1 MLTRIVQPA
10 PALETVLDS
19 LHLNLSQ
26 PQRDHLL
33 DLVDSLLVCDER
45 KTLAALQ
52 RQFLDATDPS
62 NWADFLRISP
72 WSAADVRDALR
83 RHQVTWL
90 LELAQARNLPTVLY
104 VNLDDSLGKKDKH
117 TSHIEP
123 VDWFHDHNESTPSR
137 PRYHKAFCYLECT
150 LRAGDLTA
158 TVDLR
163 LYLRDKTV
171 RRLNRHRSPEHRL
184 RFRSKFHLAREILEA
199 LKPLLPAGWTVYVQF
214 DSWYASEQL
223 LRYVHRQGWHAVC
236 ALKSNR
242 KLRGQ
247 RLSQF
252 VATLRHKWYTP
263 VCVTAADGH
272 TTTYYV
278 REAVGRLSKVPFDVR
293 VMFSKRHPRARSWA
307 YFASTD
313 LARSV
318 VETLRGYGGRWSCE
332 VVNFYTKT
340 RLGLADFRVRSYEA
354 VERYVVAVHLAWAY
368 VEERFARER
377 SAQIRCYGDVL
388 RRHRDD
394 HAAAWLRAAVEQGI
408 RTGDIEGV
416 LNRFL
421 RPTG

>member
-1 MLTRIVQPA
+1 MLTRIVQPS
-10 PALETVLDS
+10 PALENFLGS
-19 LHLNLSQ
+19 LHLGLSE
-26 PQRDHLL
+26 PQDDHLL
-33 DLVDSLLVCDER
+33 QLVDGLLVCDEP

-52 RQFLDATDPS
+52 RQFLDSTDPS

-72 WSAADVRDALR
+72 WRPAGVRTALR
-83 RHQVTWL
+83 RHQVDWL
-90 LELAQARNLPTVLY
+90 VAEAQRRGLPKVLY
-104 VNLDDSLGKKDKH
+104 VNLDDSLGKKDKQTTH
-117 TSHIEP
+117 LEP
-123 VDWFHDHNESTPSR
+123 VDWFHDHNESTPSQ

-171 RRLNRHRSPEHRL
+171 RRLNRHRLPERRL
-184 RFRSKFHLAREILEA
+184 HFRSKFRLARAILES
-199 LKPLLPAGWTVYVQF
+199 LKPLLPTGWTIYVQF
-214 DSWYASEQL
+214 DSWYASEGL
-223 LRYVHRQGWHAVC
+223 LRYIHRQGWHAVC

-242 KLRGQ
+242 KFSGQ

-252 VATLRHKWYTP
+252 RSTLRHKWFTR
-263 VCVTAADGH
+263 VRVTAADGT

-278 REAVGRLSKVPFDVR
+278 RDAVGRLSDIPFEIR

-340 RLGLADFRVRSYEA
+340 QLGLADFRVQSYEA

-368 VEERFARER
+368 VEQRFARER
-377 SAQIRCYGDVL
+377 SPQIRCPGDVI

-408 RTGDIEGV
+408 RTGDVESV

-421 RPTG
+421 RQTG

>member
-1 MLTRIVQPA
+1 MIISCTSWTA
-10 PALETVLDS
+10 CWS
-19 LHLNLSQ
+19 
-26 PQRDHLL
+26 
-33 DLVDSLLVCDER
+33 
-45 KTLAALQ
+45 
-52 RQFLDATDPS
+52 ATSVRPWRPCS
-62 NWADFLRISP
+62 GSSSTPPIPPTGRIS
-72 WSAADVRDALR
+72 SASVPGPPRTLRDALR
-83 RHQVTWL
+83 RHQVAWL
-90 LELAQARNLPTVLY
+90 LELAQARDLPKVLY

-117 TSHIEP
+117 TAHIEP

-150 LRAGDLTA
+150 LRVGDLTA

-184 RFRSKFHLAREILEA
+184 RFRSKFHLAREILES

-223 LRYVHRQGWHAVC
+223 LKYVHRQGWHAVC

-252 VATLRHKWYTP
+252 AATLRHKRYTP
-263 VCVTAADGH
+263 VRVTAADGH

-278 REAVGRLSKVPFDVR
+278 RDAVGRLSNVPFDVR

-340 RLGLADFRVRSYEA
+340 QLGLADFRVRSYEA

-368 VEERFARER
+368 VEAAVCPRTFG
-377 SAQIRCYGDVL
+377 SDPVL
-388 RRHRDD
+388 RRRDATASRRPCSRVAESGGGRGDSHRR
-394 HAAAWLRAAVEQGI
+394 HRGGVEP
-408 RTGDIEGV
+408 V
-416 LNRFL
+416 P
-421 RPTG
+421 PTDGLT

>member
-72 WSAADVRDALR
+72 WSAADARDALR

-90 LELAQARNLPTVLY
+90 RELAQARNLPTVLY

-123 VDWFHDHNESTPSR
+123 VDWFHDHTESTPSR

-263 VCVTAADGH
+263 VRVTAADGH
-272 TTTYYV
+272 STTYYV
-278 REAVGRLSKVPFDVR
+278 RDAVGRLSKVPFDVR

-318 VETLRGYGGRWSCE
+318 VETLRGYGGRWTCE

-408 RTGDIEGV
+408 RTGDIEAV

>member
-1 MLTRIVQPA
+1 M
-10 PALETVLDS
+10 
-19 LHLNLSQ
+19 
-26 PQRDHLL
+26 
-33 DLVDSLLVCDER
+33 
-45 KTLAALQ
+45 
-52 RQFLDATDPS
+52 
-62 NWADFLRISP
+62 
-72 WSAADVRDALR
+72 
-83 RHQVTWL
+83 
-90 LELAQARNLPTVLY
+90 
-104 VNLDDSLGKKDKH
+104 
-117 TSHIEP
+117 
-123 VDWFHDHNESTPSR
+123 
-137 PRYHKAFCYLECT
+137 
-150 LRAGDLTA
+150 
-158 TVDLR
+158 
-163 LYLRDKTV
+163 

-184 RFRSKFHLAREILEA
+184 HFRSKFHLARDILEA
-199 LKPLLPAGWTVYVQF
+199 LKPLLPAGWTIYVQF
-214 DSWYASEQL
+214 DSWYASEKL
-223 LRYVHRQGWHAVC
+223 LKYVHRQGWHAVC

-252 VATLRHKWYTP
+252 AATLRHKRYTP
-263 VCVTAADGH
+263 VRVTAADGN
-272 TTTYYV
+272 TTTYHV
-278 REAVGRLSKVPFDVR
+278 RDAVGRLSKVPFDVR

-318 VETLRGYGGRWSCE
+318 VETLRGYGGRWTCE

-340 RLGLADFRVRSYEA
+340 QLGLADFRVRSLEA

-377 SAQIRCYGDVL
+377 SAQIRCYGDVM

-408 RTGDIEGV
+408 RTGDIEAV

>member
-1 MLTRIVQPA
+1 MLTRIVQPS
-10 PALETVLDS
+10 PALETFLGS
-19 LHLNLSQ
+19 LHLDLSRA
-26 PQRDHLL
+26 QREHLL
-33 DLVDSLLVCDER
+33 HLVDGLLVCEER

-72 WSAADVRDALR
+72 WSAAGARDALR

-90 LELAQARNLPTVLY
+90 LELAQARDLPKVLY
-104 VNLDDSLGKKDKH
+104 VNLDDSLGVKDKH
-117 TSHIEP
+117 TAHIEP
-123 VDWFHDHNESTPSR
+123 VDWFHDHNESTPR
-137 PRYHKAFCYLECT
+137 QPRYHKAFCYLECT

-171 RRLNRHRSPEHRL
+171 RRLNRHRCPEHRL
-184 RFRSKFHLAREILEA
+184 RFRSKFRLARAILEA
-199 LKPLLPAGWTVYVQF
+199 LEPLVPAGWTVYVQF

-223 LRYVHRQGWHAVC
+223 LNYVHRQGWHAVC

-247 RLSQF
+247 RLRQF
-252 VATLRHKWYTP
+252 AATLRHKWYTP
-263 VCVTAADGH
+263 VRVTAADGSA
-272 TTTYYV
+272 TTYYV
-278 REAVGRLSKVPFDVR
+278 RDAVGRLSKVPFDVR

-408 RTGDIEGV
+408 RTGDIEAV

>member
-1 MLTRIVQPA
+1 V
-10 PALETVLDS
+10 
-19 LHLNLSQ
+19 
-26 PQRDHLL
+26 
-33 DLVDSLLVCDER
+33 LVCAER

-72 WSAADVRDALR
+72 WSDVEVRDSLR

-90 LELAQARNLPTVLY
+90 LELAQARGLPKVLY
-104 VNLDDSLGKKDKH
+104 INLDDSLGKKDKH

-123 VDWFHDHNESTPSR
+123 VDWFHDHNESTPR
-137 PRYHKAFCYLECT
+137 QPRYHKAFCYLECT

-158 TVDLR
+158 TADLR
-163 LYLRDKTV
+163 LDLRDKTV

-184 RFRSKFHLAREILEA
+184 HFRSKFHLARDILEA
-199 LKPLLPAGWTVYVQF
+199 LKPLLPADWTIYVQF
-214 DSWYASEQL
+214 DSWYASEKL
-223 LRYVHRQGWHAVC
+223 LKYVHRQGWHAVC

-242 KLRGQ
+242 TLRGQ

-252 VATLRHKWYTP
+252 AATLRHKRYTR
-263 VCVTAADGH
+263 VRVTAADGN
-272 TTTYYV
+272 TTTYHV
-278 REAVGRLSKVPFDVR
+278 RDAVGRLSKVPFEVR

-340 RLGLADFRVRSYEA
+340 QLGLADFRVRSLEA

-368 VEERFARER
+368 VEERFGRER
-377 SAQIRCYGDVL
+377 SAQIRCYGDVV

-394 HAAAWLRAAVEQGI
+394 HATAWLRAAVEQSI
-408 RTGDIEGV
+408 RTGDIEAV

>member
-1 MLTRIVQPA
+1 MLTRIVQPS
-10 PALETVLDS
+10 PALETFLGSLD
-19 LHLNLSQ
+19 LDLSQ
-26 PQRDHLL
+26 PQRAHLL
-33 DLVDSLLVCDER
+33 QLVDGLLVCDES

-52 RQFLDATDPS
+52 RQFLDSTDPS

-72 WSAADVRDALR
+72 WRAEEDRTTLR
-83 RHQVTWL
+83 RHQVEWL
-90 LELAQARNLPTVLY
+90 VAEVQRRGFPKVLY
-104 VNLDDSLGKKDKH
+104 VNLDDSLGEKDKH
-117 TSHIEP
+117 TSHLEP
-123 VDWFHDHNESTPSR
+123 VDWFHDHNESTPR
-137 PRYHKAFCYLECT
+137 QPRYQKAFCYLECT

-158 TVDLR
+158 TVELR

-171 RRLNRHRSPEHRL
+171 RRLNRHRPPERRL
-184 RFRSKFHLAREILEA
+184 HFRSKFRLARAILES
-199 LKPLLPAGWTVYVQF
+199 LKPLLPPGWTIYVQF
-214 DSWYASEQL
+214 DSWYASEGL
-223 LRYVHRQGWHAVC
+223 LRYIHRQGWHAVC

-242 KLRGQ
+242 KFSGQ

-252 VATLRHKWYTP
+252 GTTLRHKRYTP
-263 VCVTAADGH
+263 VRVTAADGT
-272 TTTYYV
+272 TTTYHV
-278 REAVGRLSKVPFDVR
+278 RDAVGRLSGLPFEVR
-293 VMFSKRHPRARSWA
+293 VMLSQRHPRARARA

-313 LARSV
+313 LARTV
-318 VETLRGYGGRWSCE
+318 VETLRGYSGRWSCE

-368 VEERFARER
+368 VEERLARER
-377 SAQIRCYGDVL
+377 SAQIRCPGDVI

-408 RTGDIEGV
+408 RTGDVESV

>member
-1 MLTRIVQPA
+1 MLTRIVQPS
-10 PALETVLDS
+10 PALGTFLDS

-26 PQRDHLL
+26 PQRTHLL
-33 DLVDSLLVCDER
+33 HLVDGVLVCEER

-72 WSAADVRDALR
+72 WSVIQVRDALR

-90 LELAQARNLPTVLY
+90 LELAQARGLPKVLY
-104 VNLDDSLGKKDKH
+104 VNLDDSLGVKDKQ

-123 VDWFHDHNESTPSR
+123 VDWFHDHNESTSR
-137 PRYHKAFCYLECT
+137 QQRYHKAFCYLGCT

-171 RRLNRHRSPEHRL
+171 RRLNRLRAPEHRL
-184 RFRSKFHLAREILEA
+184 HFRSKFHLARDILEA
-199 LKPLLPAGWTVYVQF
+199 LKPLSPAGWTVYVQF
-214 DSWYASEQL
+214 DSWYASERL
-223 LRYVHRQGWHAVC
+223 LRYVHRQGWPAVC

-252 VATLRHKWYTP
+252 VATLRHKRYTR
-263 VCVTAADGH
+263 VRVTAADGD
-272 TTTYYV
+272 TTTYHV

-332 VVNFYTKT
+332 VVNFYLKT
-340 RLGLADFRVRSYEA
+340 RLGLADVRVRSYEA

-377 SAQIRCYGDVL
+377 SAQVRCAGDVL

-394 HAAAWLRAAVEQGI
+394 HAAAWLRAAVEQAI
-408 RTGDIEGV
+408 RTGDIETV
-416 LNRFL
+416 LKQFL
-421 RPTG
+421 RQTG